1 MRSSSFARISV
12 AAAFAAGTFAV
23 ASQASAGITVEM
35 FTGTPTNPQGGAATK
50 FDALSATWGVT
61 LPVTQVPSGA
71 ARANG
76 RSQQQALV
84 LTRRPDASTPALAL
98 GTSAGTPYGAAKI
111 TVSDGA
117 TTWQTVTLESVLI
130 TGFEQTAG
138 QSRGDSTHVGSRLP
152 SVAHVVPDDREWRG
166 SRRFTPPKCGPR
178 CARRPRVARLGT
190 GRGMGGYVVRGLFTR
205 SGFGLTTRSRGSR
218 RDGRRP
224 VGVLCAR
231 GRHPTVRSQL

>member
-98 GTSAGTPYGAAKI
+98 GTTAGTPYGAAKI

-152 SVAHVVPDDREWRG
+152 SVAHVVPDDREWRDSAQG
-166 SRRFTPPKCGPR
+166 AEWGDMSSG
-178 CARRPRVARLGT
+178 V
-190 GRGMGGYVVRGLFTR
+190 LFTR